1 MTLRFGRPMLSIPGP
16 STMPDRVL
24 NAMHRPMPNI
34 YEGELV
40 DVAYDVRDRLPAIAR
55 TSGHGFMT
63 IGNGHAGWQMAL
75 NNTLSR
81 GDHVLVLESGVFA
94 PVWGR
99 MAALGELNVESVE
112 NDLRSPVSVERFAER
127 IAADTERTIKAV
139 LVVLTD
145 TATSV
150 MNDIAAL
157 GQVLKDADHPALFM
171 VDAIASLGSDVYEMD
186 KWGVDVT
193 VAASQKGLMVPPGLG
208 FVWASDRAIEAHKS
222 ANMRDGYFDWT
233 PRLNPQAV
241 YELFAGTPP
250 IPHLYGLQEA
260 LNMIDEEGGLDAVW
274 KRHAALAD
282 AVRAA
287 VSAWSTDDGIQ
298 FNIPDPAARSNAV
311 TTVLTGSIDPDE
323 LRNRAE
329 RSAGLTLGL
338 GIGAMSHGF
347 RIGHMGHLNPPHV
360 LGTLGTAE
368 AALLAMDAPLGA
380 SGVQAATAAIAHYML

>member
-1 MTLRFGRPMLSIPGP
+1 MLSIPGP

-24 NAMHRPMPNI
+24 NAMNRPMPNI

-40 DVAYDVRDRLPAIAR
+40 DIAYDVRDRLPAIAR
-55 TSGHGFMT
+55 TAGHGFMT

-99 MAALGELNVESVE
+99 MAALAELNVESME
-112 NDLRSPVSVERFAER
+112 NDLRSPVSIERFTER

-150 MNDIAAL
+150 MNDIAGL
-157 GQVLKDADHPALFM
+157 SQVLKDADHPALFM
-171 VDAIASLGSDVYEMD
+171 VDAIASLGCDVYEMD

-193 VAASQKGLMVPPGLG
+193 VAASQKGLRVPPGLG
-208 FVWASDRAIEAHKS
+208 FVWASERAIEAHKS

-233 PRLNPQAV
+233 PRLKPQAV

-250 IPHLYGLQEA
+250 IPHLYGIQEA
-260 LNMIDEEGGLDAVW
+260 LNMIDEEGGLEAVW
-274 KRHAALAD
+274 RRHAALAE
-282 AVRAA
+282 AIHAA
-287 VSAWSTDDGIQ
+287 VAAWSTDNGIQ
-298 FNIPDPAARSNAV
+298 FNIPDPASRSNAV

-323 LRNRAE
+323 VRNRAE

-338 GIGAMSHGF
+338 GIGDMSHGF

-360 LGTLGTAE
+360 LGTLGTIE
-368 AALLAMDAPLGA
+368 ATLLSMDAPMGS
-380 SGVQAATAAIAHYML
+380 SGIQAASAAIARYMV